1 MNGYWGHT
9 LKAGGFGLKVQI
21 FKVQIFPG
29 GHCMSYVDK
38 LCLSTFSQYIE
49 LSFWAVLYPCN
60 THFRM
65 IQKSQATIWAL
76 QGQRGILL

>member
-1 MNGYWGHT
+1 MNGYLGHT
-9 LKAGGFGLKVQI
+9 LKAGGFGL
-21 FKVQIFPG
+21 KVQIFPG

-60 THFRM
+60 THFGM
-65 IQKSQATIWAL
+65 IQQSQATTWAL